1 MAVTVVLVAIG
12 VCALA
17 VQVVW
22 IRGFLAILGRR
33 VRRHQWHM
41 LTGGGLLV
49 LVLVTFWSVRLGVGS
64 LYGGPYPGAFEWFV
78 TVQLGLGTA
87 SCLLMGLALWSMW
100 ERVWD
105 LHRRAGMFAFASG
118 FVASGVSEVLVGMAL
133 W

>member
-1 MAVTVVLVAIG
+1 MTVVFVVVG

-17 VQVVW
+17 AQVVW
-22 IRGFLAILGRR
+22 IRGFVAILNRR
-33 VRRHQWHM
+33 VHRHQWHM
-41 LTGGGLLV
+41 LVGGSLVVLTLVVFWGARLLVGGL
-49 LVLVTFWSVRLGVGS
+49 
-64 LYGGPYPGAFEWFV
+64 YQGGFRNAFEWFV
-78 TVQLGLGTA
+78 VLQLGLGTA

-118 FVASGVSEVLVGMAL
+118 FVASGIGEVLVGMAL